1 MPRCVNLETSVPARR
16 DLHSLAAFPIEM
28 QTPTNQ
34 LGLTAGQ
41 CATLAC
47 VLEATA
53 PKPGNVH
60 RGADFEDLTYT
71 DLVLSG
77 VMIGP
82 EMDRAAERPLGET
95 ILTAVQATRRIVA
108 SNSNLGMIL
117 LLAPLAAATR
127 EESLQTGVP
136 RVLQGL
142 TRDDARLVYEA
153 IRVAKPGGMGKVE
166 TADVAG
172 EPPES
177 LVEAM
182 RLAADRDL
190 VARQYANGFAEAFGD
205 VVPALRDAL
214 ARFSLY
220 QAIVYAYLHVLA
232 KRPDS
237 LVARKCGVETA
248 RRASDHAAQILG
260 SSKPGRSDWHEQLA
274 DFDFWLRSDGHRR
287 NPGTTADLITAGL
300 FVTLWEGTLRPP
312 FV

>member
-1 MPRCVNLETSVPARR
+1 MDSSA
-16 DLHSLAAFPIEM
+16 
-28 QTPTNQ
+28 NQ
-34 LGLTAGQ
+34 LGFTVGQ

-60 RGADFEDLTYT
+60 RGADFEDLTYP

-77 VMIGP
+77 IAIGP
-82 EMDRAAERPLGET
+82 EMDRAGQRSLGET
-95 ILTAVQATRRIVA
+95 VLAAMQATKRVVA
-108 SNSNLGMIL
+108 TNSNLGMVL
-117 LLAPLAAATR
+117 LLAPLAAAATC
-127 EESLQTGVP
+127 EESLHIGVT
-136 RVLQGL
+136 RVLHGL

-153 IRVAKPGGMGKVE
+153 IRLAKPGGLGKVE

-172 EPPES
+172 GPPDS
-177 LVEAM
+177 LIDAM

-190 VARQYANGFAEAFGD
+190 VARQYAHGFADVFGH
-205 VVPALRDAL
+205 VLPVLRDAL
-214 ARFSLY
+214 VCFPMH
-220 QAIVYAYLHVLA
+220 QAIVYAYLQVFA

-237 LVARKCGVETA
+237 LIARKCGLETA
-248 RRASDHAAQILG
+248 QRASDHAAQIVA
-260 SSKPGRSDWHEQLA
+260 STKPGDDNWHEQLA

-300 FVTLWEGTLRPP
+300 FVTLWEGALQPP